1 MKLNE
6 LLKPLHILNNPKTDD
21 LDIAGVSYHSQ
32 KVVADHLFVCI
43 RGYKTDGHKYL
54 KNAVESGATVAIV
67 EEIQEDVLIPQFLV
81 EDSRKALALLGA
93 TFYEHPSKKLKMIG
107 ITATNGKTTTSYM
120 VDAILEREIFRTGL
134 IGTVSIKN
142 GDKIIPSDLTT
153 PESLDLHYHLNEM
166 VNNDVSH
173 VTMEVSSSALELDR
187 VYGVDYDIV
196 SLNNIS
202 LEHIDAHG
210 SFERYFEVKSSLI
223 KNAKEESVAI
233 LNLDDKYSAS
243 LVNQTKANVIT
254 FGIQNNDGHIH
265 CNHLDLSTGRA
276 KFSFEIRKP
285 FEVAGMKFEPNEFEV
300 ELAVPGLHSVY
311 NSMVAIIVGLVN
323 GIPSA
328 AIQKNILAFKGVP
341 RRFEFIYEDA
351 FKIVD
356 DHFANPGNIDVT
368 METLTAMEYEKL
380 HLVYGIRGQ
389 RGPEI
394 NQENAEAIIKWAK
407 KLDLN
412 EVIATRS
419 ISHTTPKDEVTDA
432 EVKAFIDTM
441 EKANIKVTL
450 YDELPEAI
458 DLAIKQAEN
467 DDLVLLAGCQGM
479 DQAAEVVTDLMKK

>member
-1 MKLNE
+1 MKLNK
-6 LLKPLHILNNPKTDD
+6 LLKSLDIINNPKTDNLEID
-21 LDIAGVSYHSQ
+21 NIAYHSQ
-32 KVVADHLFVCI
+32 KVFANNLFVCI

-54 KNAVESGATVAIV
+54 KQAVEAGAIVAVV
-67 EEIQEDVLIPQFLV
+67 EEIQEDVMIPQFLV
-81 EDSRKALALLGA
+81 EDSRKALALLA
-93 TFYEHPSKKLKMIG
+93 STFYEHPSEKLKMIG
-107 ITATNGKTTTSYM
+107 VTATNGKTTTSYM
-120 VDAILEREIFRTGL
+120 IDAILEPEIFRTGL

-142 GDKIIPSDLTT
+142 GDKKIPSDLTT
-153 PESLDLHYHLNEM
+153 PESLDLHHHLNDM

-173 VTMEVSSSALELDR
+173 VTMEVSSSALELNR

-196 SLNNIS
+196 TLNNIS

-243 LVNQTKANVIT
+243 LVNETKANVLT
-254 FGIQNNDGHIH
+254 FGLENNEGHIH
-265 CNHLDLSTGRA
+265 CNNLDLSTGRA
-276 KFSFEIRKP
+276 KFSFEILKS
-285 FEVAGMKFEPNEFEV
+285 FEVDGLKFMPSSFDV

-328 AIQKNILAFKGVP
+328 SITKNLLNFKGVP
-341 RRFEFIYEDA
+341 RRFEFIYEDT

-368 METLTAMEYEKL
+368 MGTLTAMDFEKL

-389 RGPEI
+389 RGAKI

-407 KLDLN
+407 KLNLN
-412 EVIATRS
+412 EVTATRS

-432 EVKAFIDTM
+432 EVKAFMDTM
-441 EKANIKVTL
+441 QKANIKVNL
-450 YDELPEAI
+450 YDELPDAI
-458 DLAIKQAEN
+458 NLAIKNAEN

-479 DQAAEVVTDLMKK
+479 DQAAEVVNEMMKK